1 MYKKMPKSAL
11 KYFVRLI
18 KLEDLVER
26 RDAFHLEYSILAC
39 IDREVSYDAESEYV
53 EIIRETD
60 DFKFIGTGIDFRKTI
75 RKEVASAL
83 KSAKFS
89 IYKRLTSG
97 LFAEQES
104 FCQQVMRDVEELISI
119 VGEQLVYTNY
129 PHIADA
135 LCSIRDFVTTHRP
148 LPLREPQA
156 TRVAV
161 TGLLTKQAT
170 GFHYRCYE
178 EGGFNED
185 KALTRGILGKMFVE
199 LRDNL
204 KLIAP
209 DTTIED
215 FRAIFSGKAVT
226 KRVRWMG
233 VNNQLYCFIQA
244 ISPKLRAPGQ
254 RKLEKKWATT
264 AACFVNREGETF
276 TERQL
281 QNPGITI
288 GKVCNGREIG
298 ELAKILR

>member
-1 MYKKMPKSAL
+1 MPKSAL

-18 KLEDLVER
+18 KLQDLVER
-26 RDAFHLEYSILAC
+26 RNAFHLKYSILAR

-53 EIIRETD
+53 EIVRETD
-60 DFKFIGTGIDFRKTI
+60 DFRFISTGVDFRKTI

-97 LFAEQES
+97 LFAEQRS
-104 FCQQVMRDVEELISI
+104 FYQQVMRDVEELIGI
-119 VGEQLVYTNY
+119 VDEQLVYTKY
-129 PHIADA
+129 THIADA
-135 LCSIRDFVTTHRP
+135 LCNIRDFVTAHKP
-148 LPLREPQA
+148 LPLGKPGA

-161 TGLLTKQAT
+161 TGLLMEQVT

-178 EGGFNED
+178 EGSFNED
-185 KALTRGILGKMFVE
+185 KAFTRSILGKLFVE

-204 KLIAP
+204 KLIAS
-209 DTTIED
+209 DTTLEE

-226 KRVRWMG
+226 KRIKWMG
-233 VNNQLYCFIQA
+233 FNNQLYRFIQA

-264 AACFVNREGETF
+264 AVCFVNREGEAF
-276 TERQL
+276 TEKQL
-281 QNPGITI
+281 KNPGITTE
-288 GKVCNGREIG
+288 KVCSGREIG